1 MPAWALK
8 LGATF
13 LTMLASAGA
22 AGFVTT
28 HLKPA
33 AAPLHPAVLGVQT
46 STLPGKL
53 TITPRVK
60 SADVTAVTST
70 YAS

>member
-1 MPAWALK
+1 
-8 LGATF
+8 
-13 LTMLASAGA
+13 MLASAGA
-22 AGFVTT
+22 AGFVST

-33 AAPLHPAVLGVQT
+33 SAPLHPPVLGVQAST
-46 STLPGKL
+46 STGKL